1 MPIAIPIKSPRV
13 AALRR
18 LSGSDTAR
26 FLVLT
31 MWVRWHNQRMK
42 VANRQVARYGFD
54 IAGFDLAQA
63 VVRWLA
69 VHEAI
74 SKLLDAPEPIHVSQV
89 RRVLLAQSSVPPRPA
104 DTSGHG

>member
-1 MPIAIPIKSPRV
+1 MPTAIPIKSPRV

-18 LSGSDTAR
+18 LSGPDTAR

-31 MWVRWHNQRMK
+31 MRVRWHNQRMK
-42 VANRQVARYGFD
+42 AANRRVDRYGFD
-54 IAGFDLAQA
+54 IAGFDLVQA

-69 VHEAI
+69 VHKAI
-74 SKLLDAPEPIHVSQV
+74 SQLLDAPEPVHVSQV

-104 DTSGHG
+104 DTSGYG